1 MRILTFVAVS
11 SSTSYWIQ
19 FFQDAGIPASES
31 ANYAVTF
38 CDHRIQEDMLPDLTK
53 EYLND
58 MGVTMMGDII
68 AILKHAKAVTSQ
80 VCIYLIT

>member
-1 MRILTFVAVS
+1 
-11 SSTSYWIQ
+11 
-19 FFQDAGIPASES
+19 
-31 ANYAVTF
+31 
-38 CDHRIQEDMLPDLTK
+38 MLPDLTK

-80 VCIYLIT
+80 VCIYLNT